1 MRVQKT
7 ILHRI
12 QKTEWGG
19 RIVSNER
26 YRAIVPVGWAAG
38 LNLAYALYH
47 GVLGLARHS
56 IWFLAS
62 CVYYILLSAMRSA
75 AVLGLRKGGVEKERA
90 LMWLTGVLFCV
101 LSVVLIGIVYI
112 SLQEDVAMA
121 YDEILMITIAAYTFA
136 KISWVIVNAVRARK
150 KRTPLSTIIQTI
162 RMMEVAVSVLTMQR
176 SMLVSFSDGTGVD
189 AYTMNLI
196 TGAGVCLFALVLG
209 VWMMRYSKRKG
220 DDWDGQIEA
229 CKDE

>member
-1 MRVQKT
+1 MRIQKT
-7 ILHRI
+7 ILHKI
-12 QKTEWGG
+12 QKTEWGS

-26 YRAIVPVGWAAG
+26 YRTIVPVGWAAG

-101 LSVVLIGIVYI
+101 LSVVLIGIAVEI
-112 SLQEDVAMA
+112 KEKIFFMRLQGPYPPMRWN
-121 YDEILMITIAAYTFA
+121 IGL
-136 KISWVIVNAVRARK
+136 W
-150 KRTPLSTIIQTI
+150 
-162 RMMEVAVSVLTMQR
+162 
-176 SMLVSFSDGTGVD
+176 FS
-189 AYTMNLI
+189 
-196 TGAGVCLFALVLG
+196 
-209 VWMMRYSKRKG
+209 
-220 DDWDGQIEA
+220 
-229 CKDE
+229 

>member
-7 ILHRI
+7 ILHKI

-47 GVLGLARHS
+47 GALGLAHHS

-62 CVYYILLSAMRSA
+62 CVYYILLSAMRGA
-75 AVLGLRKGGVEKERA
+75 AVLGLRKGGVEKQRT

-112 SLQEDVAMA
+112 SLLEDVAMA

-136 KISWVIVNAVRARK
+136 KIAWVIVNAVKARK
-150 KRTPLSTIIQTI
+150 RRAPLSAITQTI
-162 RMMEVAVSVLTMQR
+162 RMREAAVSVLTLQR

-189 AYTMNLI
+189 AYTMNLM

-209 VWMMRYSKRKG
+209 VWMMRSSKRKG
-220 DDWDGQIEA
+220 DDWDGKIEA
-229 CKDE
+229 CKGE

>member
-1 MRVQKT
+1 
-7 ILHRI
+7 
-12 QKTEWGG
+12 
-19 RIVSNER
+19 
-26 YRAIVPVGWAAG
+26 
-38 LNLAYALYH
+38 
-47 GVLGLARHS
+47 
-56 IWFLAS
+56 
-62 CVYYILLSAMRSA
+62 
-75 AVLGLRKGGVEKERA
+75 
-90 LMWLTGVLFCV
+90 MWLTGVLFCV

-112 SLQEDVAMA
+112 SLLEDVAMA

-220 DDWDGQIEA
+220 DDWDGKIEA

>member
-1 MRVQKT
+1 MQKT
-7 ILHRI
+7 ILHKI
-12 QKTEWGG
+12 QKTEWGS

-26 YRAIVPVGWAAG
+26 YRTIVPVGWAAG

-101 LSVVLIGIVYI
+101 LSVVLMSSCPSRSLIV
-112 SLQEDVAMA
+112 SGD
-121 YDEILMITIAAYTFA
+121 
-136 KISWVIVNAVRARK
+136 
-150 KRTPLSTIIQTI
+150 TPNSI
-162 RMMEVAVSVLTMQR
+162 R
-176 SMLVSFSDGTGVD
+176 
-189 AYTMNLI
+189 
-196 TGAGVCLFALVLG
+196 
-209 VWMMRYSKRKG
+209 
-220 DDWDGQIEA
+220 
-229 CKDE
+229 

>member
-1 MRVQKT
+1 MRIQKT
-7 ILHRI
+7 ILHKI
-12 QKTEWGG
+12 QKTEWGS

-26 YRAIVPVGWAAG
+26 YRTIVPVGWAAG

-112 SLQEDVAMA
+112 LSL
-121 YDEILMITIAAYTFA
+121 IHI
-136 KISWVIVNAVRARK
+136 
-150 KRTPLSTIIQTI
+150 
-162 RMMEVAVSVLTMQR
+162 
-176 SMLVSFSDGTGVD
+176 
-189 AYTMNLI
+189 
-196 TGAGVCLFALVLG
+196 
-209 VWMMRYSKRKG
+209 
-220 DDWDGQIEA
+220 
-229 CKDE
+229 